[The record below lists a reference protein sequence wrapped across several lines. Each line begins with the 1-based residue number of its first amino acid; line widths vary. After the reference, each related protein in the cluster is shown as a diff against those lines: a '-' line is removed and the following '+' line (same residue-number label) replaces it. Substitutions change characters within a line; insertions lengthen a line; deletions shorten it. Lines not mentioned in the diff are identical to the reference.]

1 MTEFLLRP
9 QLELDNDPSV
19 PYNKC
24 LAIFMVFY
32 YMRCNYLC
40 TEFLKSMEMIMGNF
54 HSLLDM
60 RERILKLYFPIS
72 SAQEELTPN
81 QYLAKLADGFLTLID
96 MRLFYYK
103 FFVRETG
110 HKITLCFS
118 QSKTFYMN
126 KITYSTF
133 AEYFE
138 DMTVKTFHRYYQFRL
153 SMLYTF
159 KLVVPDQE
167 NFELAKTIGFIDSNR
182 IDWCFW
188 KENIIKY
195 SFFIHQPET
204 NFLVKRQYD
213 TLIKMKSRY
222 YIFFLNLFTDYR

>member
-1 MTEFLLRP
+1 MLSYIYGILLHAM
-9 QLELDNDPSV
+9 QLPMYRIFKEHGND
-19 PYNKC
+19 Y
-24 LAIFMVFY
+24 
-32 YMRCNYLC
+32 
-40 TEFLKSMEMIMGNF
+40 G
-54 HSLLDM
+54 
-60 RERILKLYFPIS
+60 
-72 SAQEELTPN
+72 AQEELTPN

-188 KENIIKY
+188 KENIIADRLY
-195 SFFIHQPET
+195 MIL
-204 NFLVKRQYD
+204 FLLY
-213 TLIKMKSRY
+213 LILLLWY
-222 YIFFLNLFTDYR
+222 LQ